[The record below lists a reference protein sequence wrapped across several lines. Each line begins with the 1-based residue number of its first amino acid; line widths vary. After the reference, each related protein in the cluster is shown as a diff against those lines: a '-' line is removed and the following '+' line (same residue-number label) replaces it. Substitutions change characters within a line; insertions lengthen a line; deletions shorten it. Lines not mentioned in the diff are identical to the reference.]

1 MPYISV
7 NLAQPLNDEQKTD
20 LARAIS
26 QAVTV
31 FSGKPR
37 PEVSMVDIE
46 DGKMMFFGDQPLEH
60 AAYVEI
66 GVHGHYA
73 YEEKDAYTAQVT
85 KVLEEQ
91 LAIPSNAVYLTVSEY
106 DIWGV
111 RGKQMTGKP
120 AE

>member
-7 NLAQPLNDEQKTD
+7 NLAQTLNDEQKAD

-73 YEEKDAYTAQVT
+73 YDEKDAYTAQVT

-111 RGKQMTGKP
+111 RGKQMTGKK
-120 AE
+120 E